1 MEHSKRE
8 IRMKL
13 PRVVGIGFFM
23 IAAGTRV
30 AADVSVSNDGLR
42 ATYEEPSRRLI
53 LAPRTSGASFAA
65 CDHFAPVD
73 ATVNAVTVNDKTFG
87 KGKGLEVV
95 HTNGQRD
102 QVLLFP
108 NKPFFFF
115 RTTLKNGNA
124 QTVTNRVAFQAL
136 TLNLGLPSSALNT
149 LGTGGLLKPD
159 KNPGSYMWTAV
170 ADPASR
176 RGAVAGWVTT
186 PTAAAVL
193 CAWTSPM
200 TSSAS
205 CRMWTTA
212 ASCSPPH
219 RARRLRPSRWA
230 FSMTSASAS
239 KPMPTP
245 LPKSMPSACPP
256 MPTVHCTWY
265 VDGASRESVLTGRTD
280 FAAQTL
286 KPFGLGVIQIDDG
299 WQLGNTK
306 DGPKKD
312 LIHYNPQGPY
322 PSGMKPTADRIR
334 KAGMTAGLWL
344 IPFAGSSDDPW
355 FADKSAWFAK
365 KSDGK
370 PYDTR

>member
-1 MEHSKRE
+1 
-8 IRMKL
+8 MKL
-13 PRVVGIGFFM
+13 PGVVGIGFFM

-186 PTAAAVL
+186 DRGSGIVRMDVTHDVIRLLPHVDYGRLLLAPSQSTTLETFAVGFFDDVRL
-193 CAWTSPM
+193 GLETYADTI
-200 TSSAS
+200 AEIYAI
-205 CRMWTTA
+205 RL
-212 ASCSPPH
+212 PPH
-219 RARRLRPSRWA
+219 
-230 FSMTSASAS
+230 
-239 KPMPTP
+239 
-245 LPKSMPSACPP
+245 
-256 MPTVHCTWY
+256 
-265 VDGASRESVLTGRTD
+265 
-280 FAAQTL
+280 
-286 KPFGLGVIQIDDG
+286 
-299 WQLGNTK
+299 
-306 DGPKKD
+306 
-312 LIHYNPQGPY
+312 
-322 PSGMKPTADRIR
+322 ADRPLHVVCGRRFAR
-334 KAGMTAGLWL
+334 KRIDRPHRLCR
-344 IPFAGSSDDPW
+344 
-355 FADKSAWFAK
+355 ADA
-365 KSDGK
+365 
-370 PYDTR
+370 